1 MSAAATEAARQ
12 LDEAIAEARDF
23 GIKVDVVDD
32 LTAELTGPVEDGDR
46 VRCVVGRFLDDGVF
60 VVRLAGE
67 QAPELALSALQ
78 VAIRRLL
85 DFEHQQ
91 WFVSW
96 DDDHVPVALTY
107 LCDVR
112 GLPMELLP
120 DVQRLMAVS
129 A

>member
-1 MSAAATEAARQ
+1 MSAVAAEAARQ

-23 GIKVDVVDD
+23 GIKVNVVDG

-60 VVRLAGE
+60 VVRLASE

-78 VAIRRLL
+78 IAVRRLL
-85 DFEHQQ
+85 GFEHQQ
-91 WFVSW
+91 WFVGW
-96 DDDHVPVALTY
+96 DDGVPIASVH
-107 LCDVR
+107 LCDSR
-112 GLPMELLP
+112 GRPMELLP
-120 DVQRLMAVS
+120 DVQLLMAVS